1 MAEIVIVPE
10 HKIELRPGKGTGPI
24 KGLQSMH
31 VTRGEPHISYLHSPP
46 HHYALVHSHTEA
58 EYMVVVKGRMLFNGE
73 WCGVGSLIYVPANEE
88 YWYSTLEE
96 GCTVTL
102 IRPGG
107 MGELHAGHEVLAP
120 GTVDEFQGAGAA

>member
-1 MAEIVIVPE
+1 
-10 HKIELRPGKGTGPI
+10 
-24 KGLQSMH
+24 
-31 VTRGEPHISYLHSPP
+31 
-46 HHYALVHSHTEA
+46 
-58 EYMVVVKGRMLFNGE
+58 MVVVKGRMLFNGE

-107 MGELHAGHEVLAP
+107 AGEIHAGAEALAP
-120 GTVDEFQGAGAA
+120 GTIDEYNGAKSAE